1 MLAEMRRND
10 PEEIIQAE
18 IRLAEYARRK
28 EEKKQAEARK
38 AAERKVVIQ
47 RAEQER
53 DRIREEERQLNEV
66 LALSMM
72 EASRPNMA

>member
-28 EEKKQAEARK
+28 EEKK
-38 AAERKVVIQ
+38 
-47 RAEQER
+47 
-53 DRIREEERQLNEV
+53 
-66 LALSMM
+66 
-72 EASRPNMA
+72 